1 MRVAVLIVRAAADD
15 GVLRLRLVQQA
26 VARGGMA
33 AVVAG
38 LDDVAADVFA
48 RVEHVRLALVL
59 GVAGEEE
66 GVAAVVHAQDEALV
80 VDVAVVLLRAEDG
93 HGRAA
98 EGERIAHVRHSDGE
112 VCRLGCAHDALLQ
125 SGLINAVCGEIKN
138 LFSVYEAIEYTESTK
153 RALAQIIKALPKY
166 QEQLDAVV
174 KKYGKP
180 STK

>member
-1 MRVAVLIVRAAADD
+1 MKEIKAMDKVYLYEYDVYVNPYLTYAQIQAIVNSVKSLDSWAEREQNIDMCVLA
-15 GVLRLRLVQQA
+15 
-26 VARGGMA
+26 
-33 AVVAG
+33 
-38 LDDVAADVFA
+38 FA
-48 RVEHVRLALVL
+48 TDIPTEKLEEL
-59 GVAGEEE
+59 G
-66 GVAAVVHAQDEALV
+66 
-80 VDVAVVLLRAEDG
+80 
-93 HGRAA
+93 
-98 EGERIAHVRHSDGE
+98 
-112 VCRLGCAHDALLQ
+112 HDALLQ

>member
-1 MRVAVLIVRAAADD
+1 MKEIKAIDKVYLEEFDVYVNPYLTYAQIQAIVNGVKSLDSWAEREQNIDMCVLA
-15 GVLRLRLVQQA
+15 
-26 VARGGMA
+26 
-33 AVVAG
+33 
-38 LDDVAADVFA
+38 FA
-48 RVEHVRLALVL
+48 TDIPTEKL
-59 GVAGEEE
+59 EEV
-66 GVAAVVHAQDEALV
+66 G
-80 VDVAVVLLRAEDG
+80 
-93 HGRAA
+93 
-98 EGERIAHVRHSDGE
+98 
-112 VCRLGCAHDALLQ
+112 HDALLQ

>member
-1 MRVAVLIVRAAADD
+1 MKEIKAMDKVYLEEFDVYVNPYLTYAQIQAIVNGVKSLDGWAEREQNIDMCVLA
-15 GVLRLRLVQQA
+15 
-26 VARGGMA
+26 
-33 AVVAG
+33 
-38 LDDVAADVFA
+38 FA
-48 RVEHVRLALVL
+48 TDIPTEKLEEL
-59 GVAGEEE
+59 G
-66 GVAAVVHAQDEALV
+66 
-80 VDVAVVLLRAEDG
+80 
-93 HGRAA
+93 
-98 EGERIAHVRHSDGE
+98 
-112 VCRLGCAHDALLQ
+112 HDALLQ

>member
-1 MRVAVLIVRAAADD
+1 MKEIKAMDKVYLEEFDVYVNPYLTYAQIQAIVNGVKSLDSWAEREQNIDMCVLA
-15 GVLRLRLVQQA
+15 
-26 VARGGMA
+26 
-33 AVVAG
+33 
-38 LDDVAADVFA
+38 FA
-48 RVEHVRLALVL
+48 TDIPTDKL
-59 GVAGEEE
+59 EEV
-66 GVAAVVHAQDEALV
+66 G
-80 VDVAVVLLRAEDG
+80 
-93 HGRAA
+93 
-98 EGERIAHVRHSDGE
+98 
-112 VCRLGCAHDALLQ
+112 HDALLQ

>member
-1 MRVAVLIVRAAADD
+1 MKEIKAMDKVYIEEFDVYVNPYLTYAQIQAIVNGVKSLDSWAEREQNIDMCVLA
-15 GVLRLRLVQQA
+15 
-26 VARGGMA
+26 
-33 AVVAG
+33 
-38 LDDVAADVFA
+38 FA
-48 RVEHVRLALVL
+48 TDIPTEKL
-59 GVAGEEE
+59 EEV
-66 GVAAVVHAQDEALV
+66 G
-80 VDVAVVLLRAEDG
+80 
-93 HGRAA
+93 
-98 EGERIAHVRHSDGE
+98 
-112 VCRLGCAHDALLQ
+112 HDALLQ

>member
-1 MRVAVLIVRAAADD
+1 MKEIKAMDKVYLEEYDVYVNPYLTYAQIQAIVNGVKSLDTWAEREQNIDMCVLA
-15 GVLRLRLVQQA
+15 
-26 VARGGMA
+26 
-33 AVVAG
+33 
-38 LDDVAADVFA
+38 FA
-48 RVEHVRLALVL
+48 TDIPTEKLEEL
-59 GVAGEEE
+59 G
-66 GVAAVVHAQDEALV
+66 
-80 VDVAVVLLRAEDG
+80 
-93 HGRAA
+93 
-98 EGERIAHVRHSDGE
+98 
-112 VCRLGCAHDALLQ
+112 HDALLQ

>member
-1 MRVAVLIVRAAADD
+1 MKEIKAMDKVYLEEFDVNVNPYLTYAQIQAIVN
-15 GVLRLRLVQQA
+15 GVK
-26 VARGGMA
+26 
-33 AVVAG
+33 G
-38 LDDVAADVFA
+38 LDSWAEREQNIDMCVLAFA
-48 RVEHVRLALVL
+48 TDIPTEKL
-59 GVAGEEE
+59 EEV
-66 GVAAVVHAQDEALV
+66 G
-80 VDVAVVLLRAEDG
+80 
-93 HGRAA
+93 
-98 EGERIAHVRHSDGE
+98 
-112 VCRLGCAHDALLQ
+112 HDALLQ

>member
-1 MRVAVLIVRAAADD
+1 MKEIKAMDKVYLEEYDVYVNPYLTYAQIQAIVN
-15 GVLRLRLVQQA
+15 GVK
-26 VARGGMA
+26 
-33 AVVAG
+33 G
-38 LDDVAADVFA
+38 LDSWAEREQNIDMCV
-48 RVEHVRLALVL
+48 LAFVTDIPTEKLEEL
-59 GVAGEEE
+59 G
-66 GVAAVVHAQDEALV
+66 
-80 VDVAVVLLRAEDG
+80 
-93 HGRAA
+93 
-98 EGERIAHVRHSDGE
+98 
-112 VCRLGCAHDALLQ
+112 HDALLQ